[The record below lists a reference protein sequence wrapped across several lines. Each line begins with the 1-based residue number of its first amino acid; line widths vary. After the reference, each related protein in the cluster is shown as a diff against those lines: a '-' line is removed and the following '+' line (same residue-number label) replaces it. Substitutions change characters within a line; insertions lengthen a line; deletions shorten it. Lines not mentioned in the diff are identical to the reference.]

1 MRAEIK
7 TYRLEVTL
15 PIVYQSRL
23 REVCKMEKTSQRKF
37 IQNLL
42 DETIFFDDSLIT
54 RLEEWR
60 KDKRMGWV

>member
-1 MRAEIK
+1 MRTEIK
-7 TYRLEVTL
+7 KYRLEITL

-60 KDKRMGWV
+60 KDKRMGWI